1 MRSNL
6 PRNVWV
12 LGIVSLLT
20 DVSSEMIHAVLP
32 LFLMQLGAG
41 VALIGLIEGIAEATA
56 SLVKVFA
63 GGLSDYLGQRKG
75 LAVAG
80 YGLSALVKPLFA
92 LATDPWGVLL
102 ARGAD
107 RVGKGIR
114 GAPRDAL
121 VADSTAPALRGAAF
135 GLRQSLDTV
144 GALLGPLLAFGM
156 LAATDSSFRTIFAWA
171 VIPGWLGVAVLI
183 WGVREPPPTLERP
196 QRPNWATLGRLGRDY
211 WLLLAVALVFNLGN
225 SSEAFFLLK
234 AEQVGIAT
242 PQIPLLLVL
251 MNLTYALSAYPVG
264 VLSDRWGR
272 LGLLGVGW
280 GAYAV
285 IYLGLAVASQPWQVW
300 LAVAA
305 YGLHLGL
312 TQGVLLALVA
322 DRVPEALRGTAYGF
336 LNLVVGM
343 SLLPASLIAGALW
356 QWGGAGWAFGFGS
369 VCALLAVVLLII
381 VKPSGAGRLLS
392 R

>member
-1 MRSNL
+1 MRSSL

-12 LGIVSLLT
+12 LGMVSLLT
-20 DVSSEMIHAVLP
+20 DVSSEMIHGVLP
-32 LFLMQLGAG
+32 LFLVQLGAG

-80 YGLSALVKPLFA
+80 YGLSALVKPLFVV
-92 LATDPWGVLL
+92 ATDPWGVLL

-144 GALLGPLLAFGM
+144 GAVLGPLLAFGL
-156 LAATDSSFRTIFAWA
+156 LAATDSNFRTIFAWA
-171 VIPGWLGVAVLI
+171 ILPGWLGVMVLL
-183 WGVREPPPTLERP
+183 WGVREPPPATKRANP
-196 QRPNWATLGRLGRDY
+196 VDQGTLGRLGRDY

-234 AEQVGIAT
+234 AEQVGMAT
-242 PQIPLLLVL
+242 PQIPLLLVV
-251 MNLTYALSAYPVG
+251 MNLTYAFSAYPVG

-272 LGLLGVGW
+272 WGLLQVGW
-280 GAYAV
+280 GVYAV
-285 IYLGLAVASQPWQVW
+285 IYLGLAAASQPWQVW
-300 LAVAA
+300 LAVAT
-305 YGLHLGL
+305 YGLYLGL

-322 DRVPEALRGTAYGF
+322 DQVPEALRGTAYGF
-336 LNLVVGM
+336 LNLTVGV
-343 SLLPASLIAGALW
+343 SLLPASLIAGGLW
-356 QWGGAGWAFGFGS
+356 QWGGAPWAFGFGAA
-369 VCALLAVVLLII
+369 CALLGVVLLTI
-381 VKPSGAGRLLS
+381 VKPSGAGRLPS